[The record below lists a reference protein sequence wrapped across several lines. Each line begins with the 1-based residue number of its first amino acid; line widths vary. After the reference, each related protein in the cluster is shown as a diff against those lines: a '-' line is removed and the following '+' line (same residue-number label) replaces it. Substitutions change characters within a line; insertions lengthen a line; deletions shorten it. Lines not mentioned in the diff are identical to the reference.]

1 MRREDTNKS
10 AQGVPTNPS
19 DPSVSTTTTTPGK
32 GHRQGRSNVEGDIEF
47 PRSQEPHRVSTKSH
61 EGAHHSQF
69 SSFSR
74 TESSPCDCFFASE
87 PPPPNVATA
96 GLRVRQFVRPL
107 QEKKELLS
115 VRVAVVTAG
124 GTDVPLEREAVRYL
138 TNTSSGT
145 RGAALCEQLLML
157 GYYVIF
163 LTSVRAVKPFVRH
176 LLPAHPMPHIL
187 HYLSLAG
194 VPQQAKRQETEE
206 EDEVAEEGVHELHAA
221 PIITEPPPDAVS
233 SEGELPVPA
242 AASTSRRL
250 ASQASTEGPQGATV
264 TSLGSVVSSSDS
276 LAAAQERASYEEGSA
291 SDGVEV
297 EEASEARDGWRV
309 VFREPRQRGGDDYEA
324 LEGLGG
330 PPDPVDALGWM
341 LDPVEAA
348 AALQL
353 YRQCKDRLLCISYQ
367 TLVEY
372 AFLVRAVAAGTC
384 SLKERLMFCSA
395 AAVADFYVPYA
406 LMAPH
411 KIVASHDHGGP
422 LSHHPSS
429 GSVGEATSKEAGGI
443 EVQGPSRSSSGAGG
457 SHPRR
462 WFTGSFLSTEDRGTS
477 TESTSLAAAAAAPA
491 VEAAAARPTEHP
503 QHHPQQPHYLNLRL
517 HLVPKMLL
525 VVRSVAPNC
534 FLVGFKLE
542 TNPERLQQSA
552 LAYLEGP
559 RPGGPSGAPE
569 ASGVADCVVGNLQQ
583 TRRAV
588 VKLFTRAGQKELKQK
603 HKPKPGCLGH
613 GTIEARLSRYLS
625 KLHTQKMDEGLV

>member
-163 LTSVRAVKPFVRH
+163 LTS
-176 LLPAHPMPHIL
+176 
-187 HYLSLAG
+187 
-194 VPQQAKRQETEE
+194 
-206 EDEVAEEGVHELHAA
+206 
-221 PIITEPPPDAVS
+221 
-233 SEGELPVPA
+233 GELPVPA

-443 EVQGPSRSSSGAGG
+443 E
-457 SHPRR
+457 
-462 WFTGSFLSTEDRGTS
+462 
-477 TESTSLAAAAAAPA
+477 
-491 VEAAAARPTEHP
+491 
-503 QHHPQQPHYLNLRL
+503 
-517 HLVPKMLL
+517 MLL